1 MDHRFAQESLGIF
14 MNKEQKTQ
22 NGFVLIVS
30 LILLVAVTL
39 FVMAGMRSSTV
50 SERMAGSHMDRGRA
64 KLAAEQAI
72 TQGLA
77 ALRTGGSICVEV
89 GCTSANLATTGVAY
103 TTAVLPSAWSDTN
116 AIDVTT
122 ATGQLTSAKY
132 LINWLNNSSFTNPVP
147 PSVIPTGK
155 EDCKAYSI
163 MGRGVG
169 LASTSVVVL
178 QTIAY
183 VCPTD

>member
-1 MDHRFAQESLGIF
+1 

-22 NGFVLIVS
+22 KGFVLIVS

-39 FVMAGMRSSTV
+39 FVISGMRSSTV

-64 KLAAEQAI
+64 KLAAEQALV
-72 TQGLA
+72 QGLA
-77 ALRTGGSICVEV
+77 ALQTGGSKCVED
-89 GCTSANLATTGVAY
+89 GCTHANLNTTGDAV
-103 TTAVLPSAWSDTN
+103 TTTDMPGAWSDTN
-116 AIDVTT
+116 AVEVSVADTT
-122 ATGQLTSAKY
+122 AVEDSTDTSKNKITHGKF
-132 LINWLNNSSFTNPVP
+132 LINWLNHSSFTDSAHAP
-147 PSVIPTGK
+147 GK

-169 LASTSVVVL
+169 LVSTSVVVL

-183 VCPTD
+183 VCPTE

>member
-1 MDHRFAQESLGIF
+1 LDYHFAQESLGIF

-22 NGFVLIVS
+22 KGFVLIVS

-77 ALRTGGSICVEV
+77 ALRTGGSICVED
-89 GCTSANLATTGVAY
+89 GCTNVNLPAAGEAITTTVM
-103 TTAVLPSAWSDTN
+103 PSAWSDTN
-116 AIDVTT
+116 AVAVEI
-122 ATGQLTSAKY
+122 ATGQLTSAKF
-132 LINWLNNSSFTNPVP
+132 LINWLNNSVFTASSN
-147 PSVIPTGK
+147 GK

-183 VCPTD
+183 VCSTD